1 MKSKLHKS
9 SACPECG
16 GEIEFDA
23 GSIGSYDEQ
32 PQDPYIACTKCDWSP
47 DMDEVDWE
55 YAYSHKPTPEQQSRI
70 DALYIEIEKAYELA
84 THQKM
89 LPTLEDLFA
98 GTPEGDFDWEGEPE
112 DVGNAYDCEDRD
124 CPQRWHINVEYV
136 HMGRE
141 NGKRWF
147 VVYHDSVSGC
157 GDYQPIAGFD
167 ERCEGDEATDAVLAD
182 LWWHC
187 EGRLLNHF
195 KGWAQY
201 NLHCAQTGEDPLNDW
216 WHRSFTCDDVIKSAE
231 RNLEYLQPK
240 PKPAL

>member
-70 DALYIEIEKAYELA
+70 DALRIEIGNAYRKACENKQILSV
-84 THQKM
+84 
-89 LPTLEDLFA
+89 EDLFIYA
-98 GTPEGDFDWEGEPE
+98 PEGDFHWEGEPE
-112 DVGNAYDCEDRD
+112 DMGNAYNCDDSDCESG
-124 CPQRWHINVEYV
+124 WHIDIQCID
-136 HMGRE
+136 MGRE
-141 NGKRWF
+141 NGKRWYI
-147 VVYHDSVSGC
+147 VYEDSIAGC
-157 GDYQPIAGFD
+157 GDYQPVSGWD
-167 ERCEGDEATDAVLAD
+167 EREGDEPNDVVLAD
-182 LWWHC
+182 LWHHC
-187 EGRLLNHF
+187 EGRLHSHF
-195 KGWAQY
+195 AGWARY
-201 NLHCAQTGEDPLNDW
+201 DLYCAETGEDPLNN
-216 WHRSFTCDDVIKSAE
+216 WHHRFTTDDAIKAAE
-231 RNLEYLQPK
+231 VNLNYLQPK